1 MRTRS
6 SKLLDSDSSR
16 YSLNLSGTALSC
28 QPAVLRSGCKTSLQS
43 SLLPLTAS
51 ILPYH
56 ALSCSIYQTVG
67 SMSEGMRGRWQ
78 KFRGWGVS
86 PASPGPFWRQ
96 KNWKVEL
103 WCQCH
108 RGRLQQHLPCST
120 KGFAL
125 TPYFKHHPMTII
137 SFSPFIEQISEF
149 KQSRYGTLIS
159 NVINM
164 AAN

>member
-1 MRTRS
+1 MA
-6 SKLLDSDSSR
+6 LLSPASQQCSDQIAKQASR
-16 YSLNLSGTALSC
+16 ALRCLWLPASC
-28 QPAVLRSGCKTSLQS
+28 
-43 SLLPLTAS
+43 LTACYPAAS
-51 ILPYH
+51 TGRW
-56 ALSCSIYQTVG
+56 AASAQRCF
-67 SMSEGMRGRWQ
+67 MSKGMRERWP
-78 KFRGWGVS
+78 KIRGWGVS

-125 TPYFKHHPMTII
+125 TSYFKHHPMTII
-137 SFSPFIEQISEF
+137 SFSPLIEQISEF
-149 KQSRYGTLIS
+149 KQSRYCALIS